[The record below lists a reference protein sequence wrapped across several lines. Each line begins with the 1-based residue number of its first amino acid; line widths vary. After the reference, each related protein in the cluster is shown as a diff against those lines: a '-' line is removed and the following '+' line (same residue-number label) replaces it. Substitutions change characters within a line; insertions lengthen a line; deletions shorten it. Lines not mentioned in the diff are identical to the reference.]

1 MAQEAL
7 GRLID
12 ISVGVAPVDLSVA
25 ASTGKRVGLR
35 NAAGVTVVF
44 RKGAGAGGEDP
55 VLTFRQHTAASGG
68 TSQNL
73 ATVDHYYTKSAATL
87 AGTETWN
94 RAAQAAAATVTLT
107 GEGAK
112 QGIYVFEVDARSL
125 ADGYKY
131 FSVDVADVGATAQI
145 GSVEYLLR
153 DLAVQ
158 RTPANLV
165 APLS

>member
-94 RAAQAAAATVTLT
+94 RAAQAAAGAGYDCDTVLERNRHCTCSDERINSPGKAPLT
-107 GEGAK
+107 GTKWRA
-112 QGIYVFEVDARSL
+112 
-125 ADGYKY
+125 YK
-131 FSVDVADVGATAQI
+131 
-145 GSVEYLLR
+145 LLLQLR
-153 DLAVQ
+153 AM
-158 RTPANLV
+158 P
-165 APLS
+165 